1 MGVNCEQVWREI
13 SNYLDDD
20 VEPGLRAALEEHFRG
35 CKRCT
40 SVLEGTRN
48 VIRLYGDP
56 QMFELPIGFSQRLQR
71 RIDQSLLRPRGTAWG
86 WVVALAA
93 SLLLVGSVELGQLS
107 AFTTPALRSE
117 LADPASSHI
126 PEDMQVVVT
135 TDGKTEKW
143 VAETPPPNGLYRAGW
158 RQTMIKGGEELTVN
172 GFLSKDG
179 DNLMWAQ
186 SVDFADGRRITL
198 NSSPL
203 PQAPGAGRGG
213 RGGGP
218 PEQ

>member
-20 VEPGLRAALEEHFRG
+20 LEPGLRAALEEHFRG
-35 CKRCT
+35 CKHCT

-56 QMFELPIGFSQRLQR
+56 QMFELPLGFSQRLQR

-93 SLLLVGSVELGQLS
+93 SLLLVGGVELGHLS

-117 LADPASSHI
+117 LADPATSHI
-126 PEDMQVVVT
+126 AEDMQVVVT
-135 TDGKTEKW
+135 TDGKTFH
-143 VAETPPPNGLYRAGW
+143 G
-158 RQTMIKGGEELTVN
+158 
-172 GFLSKDG
+172 
-179 DNLMWAQ
+179 
-186 SVDFADGRRITL
+186 
-198 NSSPL
+198 
-203 PQAPGAGRGG
+203 GAGCPYMHGKNKERVISVREAVREGYTPCT
-213 RGGGP
+213 RCMTKYLSAKSISP
-218 PEQ
+218 YFPADLAAEVASLRPLR